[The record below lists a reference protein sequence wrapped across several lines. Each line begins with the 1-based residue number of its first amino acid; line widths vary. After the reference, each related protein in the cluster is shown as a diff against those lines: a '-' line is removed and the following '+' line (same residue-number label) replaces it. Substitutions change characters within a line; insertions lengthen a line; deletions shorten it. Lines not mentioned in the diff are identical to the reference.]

1 MSIGA
6 NSNRLSAVTKEL
18 LNRWRETGE
27 HWRDAKSVEF
37 ENRYLQELFAGVD
50 TTNSVIEQLDKVL
63 KKIRSDCE

>member
-1 MSIGA
+1 MSVSS

-18 LNRWRETGE
+18 LNHWRETRE
-27 HWRDAKSVEF
+27 HWRDAKSAEF

-63 KKIRSDCE
+63 KKIKNECE

>member
-1 MSIGA
+1 MSVSS

-18 LNRWRETGE
+18 LNHWRETGE
-27 HWRDAKSVEF
+27 HWRDAKSKEF

-50 TTNSVIEQLDKVL
+50 TTNSVIEQLDKIL